1 VAGTSLPP
9 AAYRAAGAAAAA
21 ALAGDPWRCDE
32 RTLRVLLDNL
42 RLGGGEGEDGQAV
55 AGG

>member
-42 RLGGGEGEDGQAV
+42 RLGGSEGEDGQAV